1 MKKLLPLVFIAST
14 SFTNLSIAAD
24 ITGLYIGAKSGL
36 LSVDADTTDIKWDD
50 AIPLGLLIGYQV
62 PVEGGDFALEFEM
75 NKADLDVTV
84 YNQKGSLDFQTI
96 ALYGAY
102 RSEGN
107 FFYKLK
113 AGFLK
118 EEITGG
124 ESVIFNAVSE
134 SGTGL
139 SVGFGGGVRLANNI
153 TIEAEYTI
161 FEADIGYLSVGANF
175 NF

>member
-1 MKKLLPLVFIAST
+1 MKKLLLLMLIGST
-14 SFTNLSIAAD
+14 SFANLSMAAD
-24 ITGLYIGAKSGL
+24 ITGLYIGAKSGV
-36 LSVDADTTDIKWDD
+36 LSVDADTADITWDD
-50 AIPLGLLIGYQV
+50 ATPLGLLIGYQV

-84 YNQKGSLDFQTI
+84 SNQKGELDFQTI

-113 AGFLK
+113 AGILK
-118 EEITGG
+118 EEITGA
-124 ESVIFNAVSE
+124 ESAMFNAFSE
-134 SGTGL
+134 SDTGL

-161 FEADIGYLSVGANF
+161 IEADVGYLSVGANF

>member
-14 SFTNLSIAAD
+14 SFANLSMAAD
-24 ITGLYIGAKSGL
+24 TTGLYIGAKAGVL
-36 LSVDADTTDIKWDD
+36 GIDANTADITWDD
-50 AIPLGLLIGYQV
+50 AMPVGLLIGYQI

-84 YNQKGSLDFQTI
+84 SNQKGTLDFKTT

-113 AGFLK
+113 AGILK
-118 EEITGG
+118 EEITG
-124 ESVIFNAVSE
+124 AE
-134 SGTGL
+134 SGVFKAFSVSDTGI
-139 SVGFGGGVRLANNI
+139 SVGFGGGIRLANNI

-161 FEADIGYLSVGANF
+161 IEEDVNYFSVGANF